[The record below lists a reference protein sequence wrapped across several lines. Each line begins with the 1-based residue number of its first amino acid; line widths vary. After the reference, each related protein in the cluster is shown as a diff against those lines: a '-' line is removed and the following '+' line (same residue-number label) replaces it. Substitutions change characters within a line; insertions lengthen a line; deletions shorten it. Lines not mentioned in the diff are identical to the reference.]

1 MDAVHLGDTIRK
13 LDKKL
18 HSEVIEN
25 GKNFSVGQRQL
36 FCIARAILSKT
47 QILVLDEA
55 TAAIDLQTDKL
66 IQNTLK
72 ENFRDTTVLTIA
84 HRLNTVMESD
94 KILVMDAGK
103 AVEFA
108 PPVALLKLEDGH
120 FTSLLKQTGQ
130 DSYDKLKRIAEEY
143 TIKKGL
149 DVDRLTVYDDPY
161 NIVVDPVSEKNLV
174 AETYKN
180 VNLDDT
186 KNNSSVYFDILSRRT
201 ENESSL
207 INVKPKENKS
217 SNIKIVLERD
227 AKKDDDNDNDGVVH
241 F

>member
-1 MDAVHLGDTIRK
+1 MLNRSTDEEVWRALDAVHLGDTIRK

-18 HSEVIEN
+18 NSEVIEN

-66 IQNTLK
+66 IQHTLK

-94 KILVMDAGK
+94 KILVMDAGRV
-103 AVEFA
+103 VEFA
-108 PPVALLKLEDGH
+108 PPVALLKLEDGS
-120 FTSLLKQTGQ
+120 FSDLLKQTGK
-130 DSYDKLKRIAEEY
+130 DSYEKLKNIAEKY
-143 TIKKGL
+143 AIKKGL
-149 DVDRLTVYDDPY
+149 NPEKMNVFEDPY
-161 NIVVDPVSEKNLV
+161 NIVLDAKSGRNLI
-174 AETYKN
+174 ANSTESPKHN
-180 VNLDDT
+180 NILENLEI
-186 KNNSSVYFDILSRRT
+186 KKSSLNNNLKHSSVSIPLEQGDL
-201 ENESSL
+201 NEEEWK
-207 INVKPKENKS
+207 NMEF
-217 SNIKIVLERD
+217 R
-227 AKKDDDNDNDGVVH
+227 

>member
-1 MDAVHLGDTIRK
+1 MLSKRSSDEEIWRALDAVHLGDTIRK

-18 HSEVIEN
+18 ESEVIEN

-108 PPVALLKLEDGH
+108 PPVALLKLEDGQ
-120 FTSLLKQTGQ
+120 FTSLVKQTGQ
-130 DSYDKLKRIAEEY
+130 DSYDKLKRTAEEY
-143 TIKKGL
+143 AISKGL
-149 DVDRLTVYDDPY
+149 NIQTMSVYDDPY
-161 NIVVDPVSEKNLV
+161 NIVVDPITGKNLT
-174 AETYKN
+174 ADTNSQGYTEIH
-180 VNLDDT
+180 LDDIR
-186 KNNSSVYFDILSRRT
+186 N
-201 ENESSL
+201 
-207 INVKPKENKS
+207 
-217 SNIKIVLERD
+217 
-227 AKKDDDNDNDGVVH
+227 H
-241 F
+241 